1 MSRIAEVSLIVTRIT
16 VLIVLF
22 VLLMTSSSLAN
33 PSDGDYL
40 VGAGDVLKISVYDN
54 QDLET
59 VARVNTDGSIQFPLI
74 GSVKLSGLSVEAA
87 TRRIEALLADGYL
100 VNPQVTIFIEEYRS
114 KKVVIIG
121 QVINPGVYELQG
133 PTRLL
138 ELISMAGG
146 LRDTAGDELIINR
159 RAKMGGGSPEV
170 IRVDLQQLL
179 ETGDSAQNVAIVDA
193 DNIFIAKAGMFY
205 VTGEVEKPDA
215 YKLEEGTTVLKAI
228 TMAGGFTK
236 LAAKGRVSIVR
247 MVNGQEIVMEK
258 VSMNELLRADDVLM
272 VPESFF

>member
-1 MSRIAEVSLIVTRIT
+1 VSLIVTRIT